1 MKKTLIFLAIIIVVL
16 FGIYTFFKGAY
27 NSMVKLDENVS
38 EKWAQVENVYQ
49 RRADL
54 IPNLVATVKGF
65 AEQEREVLVG
75 VTEARAKA
83 TSMNINAENMTEA
96 NFKAFQEA
104 QDQLTGALSRL
115 MVSVERYPELKS
127 DKNFLELQAQLE
139 GTENRITVERRNFN
153 SATKEYN
160 QTIRQFPKNIL
171 AGWFGFEIKPYF
183 EAVAGADTAP
193 KVEF

>member
-1 MKKTLIFLAIIIVVL
+1 
-16 FGIYTFFKGAY
+16 
-27 NSMVKLDENVS
+27 MVKLDENVS

-75 VTEARAKA
+75 ITEARAKA
-83 TSMNINAENMTEA
+83 SSMNINAENMTDA

-115 MVSVERYPELKS
+115 MVTVERYPELKS
-127 DKNFLELQAQLE
+127 DKNFQELQAQLE
-139 GTENRITVERRNFN
+139 GTENRIAVERRNFN
-153 SATKEYN
+153 TATKEYN

-171 AGWFGFEIKPYF
+171 ASWFGFEIKPYF
-183 EAVAGADTAP
+183 EAVAGSDVAP
-193 KVEF
+193 KVAF

>member
-1 MKKTLIFLAIIIVVL
+1 MKKTLIIVALIIVVL
-16 FGIYTFFKGAY
+16 LGIYTFFKGSY

-83 TSMNINAENMTEA
+83 SSMNINAENMTDA

-115 MVSVERYPELKS
+115 MVTVERYPELKS
-127 DKNFLELQAQLE
+127 DKNFQELQAQLE
-139 GTENRITVERRNFN
+139 GTENRIAVERRNFN
-153 SATKEYN
+153 TATKEYN

-171 AGWFGFEIKPYF
+171 ASWFGFEIKPYF
-183 EAVAGADTAP
+183 EAVAGSDVAP